1 MELHLSARQM
11 ALWQTLQALAREQL
25 MGMTMQLE
33 TTGTVDPALLATLT
47 EQLALSDGLADERL
61 TQRVLAL
68 LVLAQNSAGLASQFA
83 ARWQVED
90 AVATFGTPQQRQQ
103 YLTPQTTF
111 GLAALP
117 LRVTDSST
125 VKATPVTAGWQL
137 TGTVKAVLNAGQAT
151 DYLVLAQT
159 PPDAAG
165 AFLIKADQV
174 GVEIGNPVPLLGLR
188 GLSVA
193 DLKLTAVPA
202 TAANQ
207 LGQLGRGQRV
217 LQRAQAVGQLFAATV
232 TAGVWQHATDQV
244 RQLALTEQ
252 PPLTA
257 LAPALALTASLE
269 TSVFNA
275 AQQADDDRGFTDAAQ
290 LAALFASQQALAP
303 FEPLMPL
310 IGDLAY
316 TQQSPLV
323 ALRNDLATLPL
334 LVGTA
339 GQLATTYATTNFND
353 DAALSVGHESATAPE
368 HLVVADLHRV
378 VKRLKLTQDVPVN
391 VGSIATAKRIIALG
405 RGAMTPAVLLQAQQ
419 LAKWIGAAI
428 AVTQPLTVMEQFSVE
443 QQIGGSAVT
452 VAPEVL
458 INVGVS
464 GDDDYLAG
472 MSGAQH
478 VLSVNSDE
486 QAPIFNHSQQIFIGA
501 ADEFLDGMVAALN

>member
-1 MELHLSARQM
+1 
-11 ALWQTLQALAREQL
+11 
-25 MGMTMQLE
+25 
-33 TTGTVDPALLATLT
+33 
-47 EQLALSDGLADERL
+47 
-61 TQRVLAL
+61 
-68 LVLAQNSAGLASQFA
+68 
-83 ARWQVED
+83 
-90 AVATFGTPQQRQQ
+90 
-103 YLTPQTTF
+103 
-111 GLAALP
+111 
-117 LRVTDSST
+117 
-125 VKATPVTAGWQL
+125 
-137 TGTVKAVLNAGQAT
+137 
-151 DYLVLAQT
+151 
-159 PPDAAG
+159 
-165 AFLIKADQV
+165 
-174 GVEIGNPVPLLGLR
+174 
-188 GLSVA
+188 
-193 DLKLTAVPA
+193 
-202 TAANQ
+202 
-207 LGQLGRGQRV
+207 LGRGQRV

-244 RQLALTEQ
+244 RQLALAEQ

-290 LAALFASQQALAP
+290 LAALFASQQALVP

-428 AVTQPLTVMEQFSVE
+428 AVTQPLTAMEQFSVE